1 VVFGLWGPWDDETE
15 GSTSKMNGMEVIS
28 GPGDDLELLDKSLFR
43 IVFCTEDGGSLLKDH
58 TYAVDTAAEA
68 FIDISVTGVHT
79 HSGANDGGG
88 LLDIYSGNSLF
99 NDLNLCRTTDI
110 KKASWIETVT
120 STGTAEDATDGTT
133 GERSIRLRPNGTSGA
148 ASSISYPTLKVN
160 FGERSFFQCKLRI
173 ETATS
178 VALHAGVN
186 CDFVTD
192 VDSNTVKYN
201 AEVCTVTNSNW
212 NLRTA
217 SGTNKTSSD
226 TGTAITTNRV
236 AIRIEHYPDLGV
248 PEVDMYIDAAAVFQ
262 KTSDIPTSGASA
274 ANNIIKHS
282 IKNSTAADRPIHVYP
297 SRLVYMVSDNWV

>member
-1 VVFGLWGPWDDETE
+1 VVFGLWGPWTDQTQ
-15 GSTSKMNGMEVIS
+15 GSSSKLNGMDCIS
-28 GPGDDLELLDKSLFR
+28 GSGDDLELLDKTQFR

-68 FIDISVTGVHT
+68 FIDISVTGAHT
-79 HSGANDGGG
+79 HSGANDGGS
-88 LLDIYSGNSLF
+88 LLDIYSGNPLF
-99 NDLNLCRTTDI
+99 TDLNLCRTTDL

-120 STGTAEDATDGTT
+120 STGTAEDAIDGTT

-148 ASSISYPTLKVN
+148 GSSISYPTLKVN

-178 VALHAGVN
+178 LAFHAGVN

-192 VDSNTVKYN
+192 VDSNTVKYD

-236 AIRIEHYPDLGV
+236 AIRIEHYPDLGI
-248 PEVDMYIDAAAVFQ
+248 PEVDMYIDSAAVFQ
-262 KTSDIPTSGASA
+262 KTSDIPISGASA
-274 ANNIIKHS
+274 ANNVIKHS

-297 SRLVYMVSDNWV
+297 SRIVYMVSDNWV